1 MNRPY
6 MTTDY
11 KTLDWL
17 EGAQIDILRGANVLC
32 QYRTPERAEIIK
44 DYERTLLIEMTFIKS
59 EWGKKY
65 NMPRKI
71 QTQIPKASMAVG
83 DIVLKVKS
91 NGMYLTGE
99 EITSFNPNVES
110 FKVNELLWE

>member
-1 MNRPY
+1 

-59 EWGKKY
+59 EWAKSTICREKFKLRS
-65 NMPRKI
+65 RKHQWQLAI
-71 QTQIPKASMAVG
+71 
-83 DIVLKVKS
+83 
-91 NGMYLTGE
+91 
-99 EITSFNPNVES
+99 
-110 FKVNELLWE
+110 